1 MKRIALLVPSLALP
15 IMIGAC
21 SAHHAP
27 AIAEAPIALHA
38 KVVPMIFDS
47 IDDQENPYVAQS
59 TDTRNVGDWITT
71 EFTNATGKP
80 TTVAQRVLSRDGA
93 ASVVEV
99 QIKDAK
105 STQIFRMRTQTTR
118 AGEQVLDVTKVDGG
132 IEHATTLAS
141 YEAAMQKTVPSVDRN
156 DGMLDVEPVTVDLG
170 TRKLEAVRTTYK
182 VIVAGKPATMSVIHN
197 DGFAWGDLGGDV
209 VSSAGKTLYSTRV
222 VDMGG
227 QPRAVADAK

>member
-1 MKRIALLVPSLALP
+1 MKRIALLPSLLALA
-15 IMIGAC
+15 AC

-27 AIAEAPIALHA
+27 SIAEAPIALHA
-38 KVVPMIFDS
+38 KVVPMTFDS
-47 IDDQENPYVAQS
+47 IDDQDNPYIAQS
-59 TDTRNVGDWITT
+59 TDTRSVGDWVTT
-71 EFTNATGKP
+71 EFTNAAGKP
-80 TTVAQRVLSRDGA
+80 TTVSQRVLSRDGA

-105 STQIFRMRTQTTR
+105 ATQIFRMRTQTTR

-132 IEHATTLAS
+132 IEHATTLAL
-141 YEAAMQKTVPSVDRN
+141 YEAAMQKTVPTVDRN

-197 DGFAWGDLGGDV
+197 DGFAWGDLGGEIITE
-209 VSSAGKTLYSTRV
+209 SGKKLYSTKVIEAGSTPTEASASRY
-222 VDMGG
+222 
-227 QPRAVADAK
+227 